1 MRAVVVHGAHD
12 VRVEER
18 EPVTPG
24 PGEVQVR
31 IAYGG
36 VCGSDLSYYH
46 KGRVG
51 NFVVREPLVV
61 GHEVVGTVLRDGR
74 PADDPD
80 ALAPGTP
87 VTLHPAT
94 PGTPRPG
101 IEHRPSIW
109 PGGRYLGS
117 AATDPHTQGAMSD
130 LFTAR
135 ADQIRVLPADLPLER
150 AVLAE
155 PLGVALHAVRRAGG
169 VEGRT
174 VLVSGAGPVGL
185 LAAGAAV
192 ALGARSVTVSDL
204 LPEPLAIA
212 RELGAEHT
220 VAIGTHEVPAEA
232 FDVVLECSGAPQALT
247 QAVRSAVR
255 GGVVVQVGILPGEPA
270 PVALAELV
278 TREIDL
284 RGAFRFDDEID
295 DAVRLLAATPALG
308 AVVTHVLDAG
318 DAVAAFELAS
328 DARASSKV
336 VLRFDPPA
344 TDDRAPHTHGA

>member
-1 MRAVVVHGAHD
+1 MRAVVVHGAQD

-18 EPVTPG
+18 APVPPG

-31 IAYGG
+31 IAYAG
-36 VCGSDLSYYH
+36 VCGSDLSYVH

-51 NFVVREPLVV
+51 SFVVREPLVV
-61 GHEVVGTVLRDGR
+61 GHEVVGTVLADGR
-74 PADDPD
+74 GADHPD
-80 ALAPGTP
+80 ALPAGTP
-87 VTLHPAT
+87 VTIHPAT

-135 ADQIRVLPADLPLER
+135 ADQVRVLPPELPLER

-169 VEGRT
+169 VQGRT

-204 LPEPLAIA
+204 LPEPLALA
-212 RELGAEHT
+212 RTLGAQHT
-220 VAIGTHEVPAEA
+220 VAIGDQAVPVEA

-270 PVALAELV
+270 PVALADLV

-308 AVVTHVLDAG
+308 AVVTHVLDAD
-318 DAVAAFELAS
+318 DAVAAFALAS

-336 VLRFDPPA
+336 VLRFGPPPTDGARTDPDA
-344 TDDRAPHTHGA
+344 